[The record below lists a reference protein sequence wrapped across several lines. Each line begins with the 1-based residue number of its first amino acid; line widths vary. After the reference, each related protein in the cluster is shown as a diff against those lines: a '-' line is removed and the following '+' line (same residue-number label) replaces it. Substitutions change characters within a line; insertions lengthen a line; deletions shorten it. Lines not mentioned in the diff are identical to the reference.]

1 MMVTMTNTARRQAL
15 ARMLGLLVAAAST
28 MLAMP
33 AHAGAEESVAALQ
46 SEWEQIKYRQP
57 ADRQERAF
65 EALAKKAAA
74 VRSEFRDRADV
85 DIWYAIVLASHAG
98 ARGGLGALSLA
109 REAKGALEQAIARD
123 PRALEGSAYTSLGS
137 LYYQVPGWPI
147 GFGDKDKAR
156 ELLAR
161 ALAINPRGI
170 DPNFFMGDFLYRT
183 GDYAGAKRSLE
194 LALQAAARPARPL
207 ADEGRRREVE
217 ALLAL
222 VKQKLD

>member
-1 MMVTMTNTARRQAL
+1 MMMNKVRRQAL
-15 ARMLGLLVAAAST
+15 ARMLGLTVAAVT
-28 MLAMP
+28 TVLAMP
-33 AHAGAEESVAALQ
+33 AHAGPEESVAALQ
-46 SEWEQIKYRQP
+46 AEWEQIKYRQP

-74 VRSEFRDRADV
+74 ARSEFRDRADV

-98 ARGGLGALSLA
+98 AKGGLGALSLA
-109 REAKGALEQAIARD
+109 KEARAALEQAIARD
-123 PRALEGSAYTSLGS
+123 PKALEGSAYTSLGS

-156 ELLAR
+156 DLLAR
-161 ALAINPRGI
+161 ALVINPRGI

-183 GDYAGAKRSLE
+183 GDYEGAKRSLE
-194 LALQAAARPARPL
+194 LALQAPARPARPL
-207 ADEGRRREVE
+207 ADEGRRREAE
-217 ALLAL
+217 SLLAL

>member
-1 MMVTMTNTARRQAL
+1 MIHDGRRKTMAAVVAL
-15 ARMLGLLVAAAST
+15 ALTATFGLGAGSA
-28 MLAMP
+28 LAGP
-33 AHAGAEESVAALQ
+33 EESVAALQ

-98 ARGGLGALSLA
+98 AKGGLGALSLA
-109 REAKGALEQAIARD
+109 KEAKAALEQSIARD
-123 PRALEGSAYTSLGS
+123 PKALEGSAYTSLGS

-161 ALAINPRGI
+161 ALTINPRGI

-183 GDYAGAKRSLE
+183 GDHDGARRSLE
-194 LALQAAARPARPL
+194 LALQAPARPARPL
-207 ADEGRRREVE
+207 ADEGRRREAE
-217 ALLAL
+217 ALLVL
-222 VKQKLD
+222 VRQKLN

>member
-1 MMVTMTNTARRQAL
+1 MIDMDRRKVVSGW
-15 ARMLGLLVAAAST
+15 LGVAVAAMSGLPGGA
-28 MLAMP
+28 AW
-33 AHAGAEESVAALQ
+33 AGPEDPVAALQ

-74 VRSEFRDRADV
+74 VREAFRDRADV
-85 DIWYAIVLASHAG
+85 DIWYAIVVSSYAG
-98 ARGGLGALSLA
+98 AKGGLGALSLVRDA
-109 REAKGALEQAIARD
+109 RAALEQAIARD
-123 PRALEGSAYTSLGS
+123 PKALEGSAYTSLGS

-156 ELLAR
+156 ELLGR

-183 GDYAGAKRSLE
+183 GDYEGAKRSLE
-194 LALQAAARPARPL
+194 LALQAPPRPARPL
-207 ADEGRRREVE
+207 ADEGRRREAE

-222 VKQKLD
+222 VRQKLN